1 MSREPTTKTKKEL
14 IKFKK
19 WQYDTLCLLYGK
31 KYNKPEEWKRV
42 VIDDYETDI
51 KVSNYGRV
59 HYIANDK
66 PCRVFVFRN
75 HFSVSIKV
83 KDKMTIKGTYR
94 LVALMFIPIPQE
106 YIDAGY
112 TLDKLVVDHKRDGDK
127 DNPLDNTVW
136 NLQWLTYRENTSK
149 AAKCGY
155 RTYYDI
161 NFRGDLDKMILDG
174 CDNDEIYKM
183 CKEKYDY
190 DKEEVK
196 AQVQVRRRRL
206 GVTLKDHYEH
216 DPKFVKKVDNLILK
230 GLQNNEII
238 KKLNMPTDTRES
250 TRLLQYRRTIL
261 KVPAKISK
269 YFTNEQSKLVNEYIA
284 QGLKNNDILQK
295 LNMINIPH
303 EDEVK
308 VRATLRARRTQYNRK
323 LKDASS
329 TTRES

>member
-1 MSREPTTKTKKEL
+1 MATKSNKKEYT
-14 IKFKK
+14 KFNK

-31 KYNKPEEWKRV
+31 KYGKPEEWKQ
-42 VIDDYETDI
+42 VIIDGCKTNCA
-51 KVSNYGRV
+51 VSNYGRV
-59 HYIANDK
+59 KNLNTGEPYTVYVSRK
-66 PCRVFVFRN
+66 
-75 HFSVSIKV
+75 HFKVSLTVNKKNNAI
-83 KDKMTIKGTYR
+83 GTYR
-94 LVALMFIPIPQE
+94 LVGLMFIPIPQK

-127 DNPLDNTVW
+127 DNFLDNTVW

-155 RTYYDI
+155 RSYYNI
-161 NFRGDLDKMILDG
+161 NFRDELDKMILDG
-174 CDNDEIYKM
+174 CGNDEIYKM
-183 CKEKYDY
+183 CKEKYGY
-190 DKEEVK
+190 EKEEVK
-196 AQVQVRRRRL
+196 PQVQVRRRRL

-216 DPKFVKKVDNLILK
+216 DPKFVKKVDNFILK

-295 LNMINIPH
+295 LNMINISY
-303 EDEVK
+303 EDKVK
-308 VRATLRARRTQYNRK
+308 VCATLRARRTQYNRK

-329 TTRES
+329 TTIESIA

>member
-1 MSREPTTKTKKEL
+1 MAKKSDKKES
-14 IKFKK
+14 IKFNK

-31 KYNKPEEWKRV
+31 KYGKPEEWKQ
-42 VIDDYETDI
+42 VIIDSCKTNI

-66 PCRVFVFRN
+66 PCTVYVSRKHFRISLYIN
-75 HFSVSIKV
+75 NKSNSI
-83 KDKMTIKGTYR
+83 GTYR
-94 LVALMFIPIPQE
+94 LVGLMFIPIPQK

-112 TLDKLVVDHKRDGDK
+112 TLDKLVVDHKRDGDE
-127 DNPLDNTVW
+127 DNFLDNTVW
-136 NLQWLTYRENTSK
+136 NLQWLSYRENTSK

-155 RTYYDI
+155 RLYYDI

-174 CDNDEIYKM
+174 CDNNEIYKM

-190 DKEEVK
+190 NKEEVK

-216 DPKFVKKVDNLILK
+216 DPKFVKKVDKLILK

-261 KVPAKISK
+261 KVPANISK
-269 YFTNEQSKLVNEYIA
+269 YFTNDQSKLVNEYIA
-284 QGLKNNDILQK
+284 QGLKNNNILQK
-295 LNMINIPH
+295 LNMTNISH
-303 EDEVK
+303 GDKVK
-308 VRATLRARRTQYNRK
+308 VYATLRARRTQYNKK

-329 TTRES
+329 TTIGS

>member
-1 MSREPTTKTKKEL
+1 MATKSDKKEFT
-14 IKFKK
+14 KFNK

-31 KYNKPEEWKRV
+31 NKYNKPEEWKQ
-42 VIDDYETDI
+42 VIIDGCKTDI
-51 KVSNYGRV
+51 KISNYGRV

-66 PCRVFVFRN
+66 PHTVFVSRK
-75 HFSVSIKV
+75 HFKVSLTVNKKNNSI
-83 KDKMTIKGTYR
+83 GTYR
-94 LVALMFIPIPQE
+94 LVALMFIPIPQK

-127 DNPLDNTVW
+127 DNTLDNTIW
-136 NLQWLTYRENTSK
+136 NLQWLSYRENTSK

-155 RTYYDI
+155 RSYYNI
-161 NFRGDLDKMILDG
+161 NFRDELDKMILDG
-174 CDNDEIYKM
+174 CGNDEIYKM
-183 CKEKYDY
+183 CKKKYDY

-216 DPKFVKKVDNLILK
+216 DPKFVKKVDKLILK

-238 KKLNMPTDTRES
+238 EKLNMPTDTRES

-295 LNMINIPH
+295 LNMINISY
-303 EDEVK
+303 EDKVK
-308 VRATLRARRTQYNRK
+308 VCATLRARRTQYNRK

-329 TTRES
+329 TTIESIA